1 MGRNRIHQPVSVGL
15 VALAIAACGAG
26 TASPP
31 TAPSTEAGPSF
42 AVVPSHPAGIIDT
55 IIPVGGVPYGV
66 AISKSGK
73 ILLTTD
79 IGGSSVRRANLPNR
93 TYTTSIPV
101 GFAPPHV
108 AIDASETRAY
118 VPNQGGHSVSIVNL
132 LTNTELSQLPLAG
145 EGYNVAVQP
154 DNAVAYITTN
164 IGRVYLITIS
174 SGTFADSFDIDPA
187 NNGLAFGRGKSLY
200 ISSLLSG
207 TVTLYNTG
215 TRQVV
220 SVLNTGGVP
229 QRMGI
234 NTTVN
239 ELYIANE
246 SIGLDIWNLTT
257 RTRITTIPMDAYGLG
272 LSPDGNKIY
281 VSGALTGTVT
291 IVNRAT
297 RTIDATLGVGGIP
310 RNIAFTPNG
319 KRAVVSNQSGY
330 VTWIR

>member
-1 MGRNRIHQPVSVGL
+1 
-15 VALAIAACGAG
+15 VALALAG
-26 TASPP
+26 CDADTASQP
-31 TAPSTEAGPSF
+31 TAPTTGSDLSAEAL
-42 AVVPSHPAGIIDT
+42 PSHPAGIIDT
-55 IIPVGGVPYGV
+55 IIPVSGVPYGV
-66 AISKSGK
+66 AISRSGK

-79 IGGSSVRRANLPNR
+79 IGGSSVPRANLPNR
-93 TYTTSIPV
+93 AFTTKIPV

-132 LTNTELSQLPLAG
+132 LTNTELSRLPLAG

-164 IGRVYLITIS
+164 IGRVYLINIPT
-174 SGTFADSFDIDPA
+174 GAFVDSFDIDPA

-207 TVTLYNTG
+207 TVTLYNTS
-215 TRQVV
+215 TRRVV
-220 SVLNTGGVP
+220 GVLNTGGVP
-229 QRMGI
+229 QRMAI

-246 SIGLDIWNLTT
+246 SFGLDIWNLST
-257 RTRITTIPMDAYGLG
+257 RSRITTIPMDAYGLG

-291 IVNRAT
+291 IVDRAS
-297 RTIDATLGVGGIP
+297 RMIDATLSVGGIP
-310 RNIAFTPNG
+310 RNIVFTPNG